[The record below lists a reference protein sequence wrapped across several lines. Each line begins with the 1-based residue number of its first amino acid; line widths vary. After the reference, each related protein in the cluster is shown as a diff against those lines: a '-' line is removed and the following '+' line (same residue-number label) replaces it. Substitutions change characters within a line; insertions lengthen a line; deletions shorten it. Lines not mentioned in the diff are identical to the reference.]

1 MIDLDKLA
9 EEWPSPFVARSKI
22 HEFTKGYY
30 KKSSMSVYDSAGCG
44 VKRRFVIR
52 KTVFY
57 LKSELIE
64 WIKSRIRNKRR

>member
-22 HEFTKGYY
+22 EEFTKGAY

-57 LKSELIE
+57 LKSELVD
-64 WIKSRIRNKRR
+64 WLKSKIKNKGR

>member
-22 HEFTKGYY
+22 SEFTQGYY
-30 KKSSMSVYDSAGCG
+30 KSSTMSVYDSSGCG
-44 VKRRFVIR
+44 VERRFVIR

-57 LKSELIE
+57 LKDELIE
-64 WIKSRIRNKRR
+64 GR